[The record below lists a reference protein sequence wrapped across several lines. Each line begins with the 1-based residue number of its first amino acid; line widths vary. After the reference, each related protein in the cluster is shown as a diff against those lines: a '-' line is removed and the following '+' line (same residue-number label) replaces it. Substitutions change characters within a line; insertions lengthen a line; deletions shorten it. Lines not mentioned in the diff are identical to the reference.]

1 MREIAVFTL
10 VWVLFAGA
18 AHAQDAEGRARTA
31 YREGMVLYEKGQY
44 REAIAKLREAD
55 DVLRAPALA
64 FNIAQAYRLAGEC
77 RLAVVYYRAYLER
90 DPEAKNKKLVD
101 DHIINMEKCVA
112 DAEAKAR
119 AKTDAEARAL
129 ADAEAKKKAEE
140 EAKRKAEEDAR
151 LAAEAEAKRKA
162 EAEEKARLDEE
173 ARIAAEAEA
182 KRKAA

>member
-1 MREIAVFTL
+1 MKGIAVLTL
-10 VWVLFAGA
+10 GLVVCALLGGTAR
-18 AHAQDAEGRARTA
+18 AQDAEARARTA

-101 DHIINMEKCVA
+101 DHIVNMEKCVSDLEAKTKAKA
-112 DAEAKAR
+112 DAELRAR
-119 AKTDAEARAL
+119 ADT
-129 ADAEAKKKAEE
+129 EAKKKAD
-140 EAKRKAEEDAR
+140 EDAAR
-151 LAAEAEAKRKA
+151 LRAEA
-162 EAEEKARLDEE
+162 
-173 ARIAAEAEA
+173 
-182 KRKAA
+182 